1 MRQALGI
8 SVVVLGRDTIA
19 QHARR
24 RRRGRIRTCCS
35 QSSASAASA
44 RVPSRAANL
53 DWVALLLANALE
65 FLHAV

>member
-1 MRQALGI
+1 MWQALGI
-8 SVVVLGRDTIA
+8 SIIVLGRDTLA

-24 RRRGRIRTCCS
+24 RRRGRLRTCCS
-35 QSSASAASA
+35 ESSAPAASA